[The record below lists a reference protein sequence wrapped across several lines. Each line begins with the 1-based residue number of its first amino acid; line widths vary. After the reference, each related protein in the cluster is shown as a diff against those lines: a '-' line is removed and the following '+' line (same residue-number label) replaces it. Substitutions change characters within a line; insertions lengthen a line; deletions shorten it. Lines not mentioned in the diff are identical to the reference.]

1 MTLPL
6 AAQLESILF
15 VASKPLS
22 SKQCS
27 EALEISLEEVKE
39 VFQQLKNKYEFLH
52 SGIVILETNE
62 EWYMTTHPENNV
74 LAEKFLKA
82 EISGELTKPQL
93 ETLTVISYCG
103 PITKAELEHLRG
115 VNCSMILRNLMMRG
129 LVKESEGVVELL
141 PAYEVTLEYL
151 RYLGIERVEDLPR
164 YQEFHTHEFVAQTLV
179 SVDE

>member
-1 MTLPL
+1 MTLSL

-15 VASKPLS
+15 VASKPLT
-22 SKQCS
+22 SKQCA
-27 EALEISLEEVKE
+27 EALEISLEEVRE
-39 VFQQLKNKYEFLH
+39 IFQHLKNKYEFLH

-74 LAEKFLKA
+74 LVEKFLKA

-164 YQEFHTHEFVAQTLV
+164 YQEFHAHEFVTQTLV
-179 SVDE
+179 SVGE